1 MSAEK
6 QRDQAI
12 LILDSNLAKL
22 SKLYKESYLSKG
34 KGALLIYATDVIN
47 NGAPNKG
54 AYRTKK
60 EILEVFDTPTTS
72 AKLAKMINDY
82 DSKTEGIMALVT
94 SHSNATYF
102 VTVKLE

>member
-12 LILDSNLAKL
+12 LILDSHLAKL

-34 KGALLIYATDVIN
+34 KGALLVYATDVIN
-47 NGAPNKG
+47 SGAPNKV
-54 AYRTKK
+54 AYRTK
-60 EILEVFDTPTTS
+60 EEMMEVFDTPTSS
-72 AKLAKMINDY
+72 AKLAKMIDDY

-94 SHSNATYF
+94 SYSNSTYF
-102 VTVKLE
+102 ITVKLK